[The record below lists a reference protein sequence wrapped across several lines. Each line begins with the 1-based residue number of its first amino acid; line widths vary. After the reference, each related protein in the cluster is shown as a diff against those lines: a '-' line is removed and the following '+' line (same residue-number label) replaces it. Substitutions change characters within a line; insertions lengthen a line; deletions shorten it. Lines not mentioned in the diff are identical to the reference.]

1 MDPALLQIAAG
12 VVGGG
17 ALVEVIR
24 YFGSRDKL
32 KQEDNEALRNQM
44 LQYHQMMT
52 AELNTVRQEHNERY
66 KQTLN
71 LQREL
76 FEFERKYLVLEDER
90 NGWKETA
97 EKMKALYEDMKLKYE
112 EVLKELNTMKQAT
125 KTLEKKVDANL
136 SA

>member
-17 ALVEVIR
+17 ALVEIIR

-71 LQREL
+71 LQKEL

-112 EVLKELNTMKQAT
+112 EVLTELNTMKQAT

-136 SA
+136 ST

>member
-136 SA
+136 SV